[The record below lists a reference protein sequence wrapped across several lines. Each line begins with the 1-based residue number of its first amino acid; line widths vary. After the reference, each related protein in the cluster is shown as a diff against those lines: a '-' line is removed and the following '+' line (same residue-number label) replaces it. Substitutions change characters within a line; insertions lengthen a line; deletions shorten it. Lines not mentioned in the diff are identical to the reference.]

1 MRRALARTCLA
12 AGTIGAILVVSVGP
26 ALSADTTNSLT
37 DSKKLSPQPPLV
49 NEQLIEPSQADM
61 QMAKNV
67 ITAIAHDMG
76 APRSDVDLA
85 LEALGLIPDAS

>member
-1 MRRALARTCLA
+1 MMHALVALQARLTPYS
-12 AGTIGAILVVSVGP
+12 TIERTGLVERYLVSGGG
-26 ALSADTTNSLT
+26 SLT
-37 DSKKLSPQPPLV
+37 GHPMIR
-49 NEQLIEPSQADM
+49 EQLIEPSQADM
-61 QMAKNV
+61 QMATNV